1 MRLVRLGTESSRVGA
16 DVRAALSSWGRGDLV
31 LGGVALLGP
40 RLSATDLP
48 IEAILLVPRGIVV
61 VVGVDLPD
69 PAMRLDAP
77 LAGQWQTDGWPLVRP
92 DGVINPA
99 GEALAASAA
108 VARQLQA
115 SRVEPVPV
123 STVIAVGPFVGQVVQ
138 PTTDLHRGVRVLHPQ
153 AKPLLTAVRELATYD
168 RPVTVEQT
176 RQLLKVLLGE
186 QVAGRQALST
196 AELTAEGFPDVV
208 SKDMASASTTLIP
221 KIADADPP
229 PRPAPGARR
238 NGLQRWLPIGA
249 AVLLGLLLVAGIG
262 VALASSGG
270 DDPPPSGAPP
280 TTTATPAPVTVH
292 GTAFTQQ
299 ATAHDANCAGSAY
312 GDVQVWLTTHTC
324 SLTRSLYSALVKGKP
339 VAVATAV
346 LSFPDPTSASAFVSV
361 ANAPGSGSITDLVAD
376 GKGWA
381 GGPRSFNNS
390 AYSVTAQGSTV
401 RLVEAVWI
409 NKTSDPS
416 DAALKQIADDA
427 AQLPASS

>member
-1 MRLVRLGTESSRVGA
+1 VRLVRLGTETSRVGV
-16 DVRAALSSWGRGDLV
+16 DLRAALSSWGRNDTV
-31 LGGVALLGP
+31 LGGIALLGLRP
-40 RLSATDLP
+40 LSTELP
-48 IEAILLVPRGIVV
+48 VDAVLLVPRGVLV

-77 LAGQWQTDGWPLVRP
+77 LAGQWKTDGWPLVRP

-99 GEALAASAA
+99 GEALGAAAA

-123 STVIAVGPFVGQVVQ
+123 TTIIAVGPYVGQVMQ

-153 AKPLLTAVRELATYD
+153 AKTLLTAVRELATYD
-168 RPVTVEQT
+168 RPCTVDQA
-176 RQLLKVLLGE
+176 RQLLKALAGD
-186 QVAGRQALST
+186 QVTLST
-196 AELTAEGFPDVV
+196 AELAAEGFPDVV
-208 SKDMASASTTLIP
+208 TKDLASQSTTLIP
-221 KIADADPP
+221 KISDADLP
-229 PRPAPGARR
+229 PRPAPKPRR

-249 AVLLGLLLVAGIG
+249 AVLLGLLLIAGIG

-270 DDPPPSGAPP
+270 DDPPPGGAPATTSAKP
-280 TTTATPAPVTVH
+280 TPVTVR

-299 ATAHDANCAGSAY
+299 ATARDANCATSAY

-324 SLTRSLYSALVKGKP
+324 SLTRSLYSAQVKGKP

-346 LSFPDPTSASAFVSV
+346 LSFPDPTSASSFVSV
-361 ANAPGSGSITDLVAD
+361 ANAPGSGSVTDLVAD

-381 GGPRSFNNS
+381 AGPRSFNNA

-409 NKTSDPS
+409 NKTSQPT
-416 DAALKQIADDA
+416 DATLQQITGDA